1 MSNVYIIFYHLSP
14 VRTGDC
20 PQHNFS
26 HWMVPPTTANML
38 RENTSSEKKK
48 SLVVVYG
55 ERGEKILI
63 EKGKDEKYEAAK
75 KRRFLFDF
83 IKMFIVAL
91 KSFHSCQ
98 IGESVGMIIIMIL
111 LCGIAAHSSVSPT
124 QTQVHRNCVSK
135 PKWEEMES

>member
-1 MSNVYIIFYHLSP
+1 
-14 VRTGDC
+14 
-20 PQHNFS
+20 
-26 HWMVPPTTANML
+26 ML

-55 ERGEKILI
+55 ERGEKIQI
-63 EKGKDEKYEAAK
+63 EKGKDEKYEAVK

-83 IKMFIVAL
+83 IKMFNVTL

>member
-1 MSNVYIIFYHLSP
+1 MEKEGQKLKYRREKICKIMQIF
-14 VRTGDC
+14 R
-20 PQHNFS
+20 FF
-26 HWMVPPTTANML
+26 
-38 RENTSSEKKK
+38 K
-48 SLVVVYG
+48 VVY
-55 ERGEKILI
+55 
-63 EKGKDEKYEAAK
+63 
-75 KRRFLFDF
+75 
-83 IKMFIVAL
+83 VAL